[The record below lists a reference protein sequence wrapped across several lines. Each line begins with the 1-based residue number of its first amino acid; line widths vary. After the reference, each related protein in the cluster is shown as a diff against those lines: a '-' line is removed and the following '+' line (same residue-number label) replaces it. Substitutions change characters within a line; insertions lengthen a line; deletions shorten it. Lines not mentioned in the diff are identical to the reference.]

1 MNDRPAEATAAS
13 SARAVAS
20 PHPGM
25 SFAEF
30 VALIAALMALNALS
44 IDVMIPGLPQI
55 GEALGVDDENQ
66 RQLVIGAYLIGFG
79 VSQLAYGPLSDR
91 FGRKP
96 VLAVGLVLF
105 ALAALGAMLAQDF
118 SHLLLARV
126 IQGLGAGAPR
136 VIAVSLARDC
146 YGGREMGRVMSL
158 AMMVFMAVPILAP
171 SVGQVILLLGPWRW
185 IFFVLLFGG
194 VATLLWARFR
204 LPETLP
210 PERRR
215 PISVSAVTS
224 AYLETITTRV
234 SCGYMVGMGIL
245 LGGLFGFINSA
256 QQIFVGVFDLGTTFT
271 LYFAA
276 IALSM
281 SGAAF
286 LNSRLVGRFGMRR
299 LSHGALI
306 LYIAVGSVHAAL
318 AHAGLAP
325 FPVFFALQGVNMF
338 LFGFIGANFNAMAMD
353 PLGHIAGTASSM
365 IGFFTTTTGAVV
377 GALIGQAFDGTVF
390 PMTLGFACLGLLSLG
405 AVLVGEGGRLFQP
418 MHEKRGGHG

>member
-1 MNDRPAEATAAS
+1 MGF
-13 SARAVAS
+13 V
-20 PHPGM
+20 
-25 SFAEF
+25 EF
-30 VALIAALMALNALS
+30 VGLIAALMALNALS

-55 GEALGVDDENQ
+55 GAALGVDDENE

-79 VSQLAYGPLSDR
+79 VSQLVYGPLSDR

-96 VLAVGLVLF
+96 VLAAGLVVF

-118 SHLLLARV
+118 EHLLLARV
-126 IQGLGAGAPR
+126 VQGLGAGAPR

-171 SVGQVILLLGPWRW
+171 SAGQVILLLGPWRW
-185 IFFVLLFGG
+185 IFFVLFFGG
-194 VATLLWARFR
+194 AATLLWMGLR
-204 LPETLP
+204 LPETLS

-215 PISVSAVTS
+215 PLSVRAVVA

-234 SCGYMVGMGIL
+234 ACGYMVAMGIV

-256 QQIFVGVFDLGTTFT
+256 QQIFVGVYGLGATFT

-276 IALSM
+276 IALTM

-286 LNSRLVGRFGMRR
+286 VNARLVGRFGMRR
-299 LSHGALI
+299 LSHGALL
-306 LYIAVGSVHAAL
+306 LYIVVGAIHAAL
-318 AHAGLAP
+318 AYAGLAS
-325 FPVFFALQGVNMF
+325 FPVFFTLQATNMF
-338 LFGFIGANFNAMAMD
+338 LFGFIGANFNAMAME

-365 IGFFTTTTGAVV
+365 IGFFTTTVGAVA
-377 GALIGQAFDGTVF
+377 GALIGQAFDGTVL
-390 PMTLGFACLGLLSLG
+390 PMTLGFACLGLLSLI
-405 AVLVGEGGRLFQP
+405 AVLIGEKGRLFHP
-418 MHEKRGGHG
+418 MHEQ